1 MKLSITTLVIIED
14 IQDKQNDMSIFY
26 HSFEENPKAAND
38 DIIQQVNQVY
48 YPSCEFHTIQ
58 EIIEYFDYAHIEK
71 HTIVFSS
78 SIS

>member
-14 IQDKQNDMSIFY
+14 IQDKQNDNSIFY
-26 HSFEENPKAAND
+26 HSFEPNPKAAND
-38 DIIQQVNQVY
+38 DIIQQVNQAY
-48 YPSCEFHTIQ
+48 YPDCEFHTIQ
-58 EIIEYFDYAHIEK
+58 EIIEYFDYAHIES